1 MREAVLGWLPDSRGR
16 ARPRRAHRT
25 EATTM
30 RLRFVPLVLLLGFA
44 AAPPALAGERPFHLL
59 TMGYGSRIGPFCGLA
74 RVDSLAWAEVRTG
87 ILFGSG
93 EAAMQIGL
101 YRRLLPD
108 VTAMVAIN
116 EPLLGDSPR
125 VAREFG
131 RQLHGDVYWKNW
143 LGLALDGK
151 GEQRQL
157 SLCIWKIPI
166 PIAGHL
172 DGVPWV
178 LR

>member
-1 MREAVLGWLPDSRGR
+1 MRAQ
-16 ARPRRAHRT
+16 
-25 EATTM
+25 
-30 RLRFVPLVLLLGFA
+30 FVLLCLLGTLVACPPA
-44 AAPPALAGERPFHLL
+44 AAGGRPFHLL
-59 TMGYGSRIGPFCGLA
+59 TIGYGSRIGAFYGLA

-87 ILFGSG
+87 IIFGSG
-93 EAAMQIGL
+93 ESAMQLGL
-101 YRRLLPD
+101 CRQLLPD

-125 VAREFG
+125 VARDFN
-131 RQLHGDVYWKNW
+131 RQLHGDIFWKNF
-143 LGLALDGK
+143 LGLSLDGK

-157 SLCIWKIPI
+157 SLNVWKIPI
-166 PIAGHL
+166 PIAGHI